1 MPVPLIWASSGPR
14 FRALMGESLLDE
26 LKRYVAF
33 CPADETALRE
43 LCAAATPHFPEIAGV
58 FYERILAHAEARR
71 ALTGGESRVGQLRV
85 TLVRWMGE
93 ALGGPWD
100 EAWWESHCRIGRVH
114 VRIDLPQ
121 HYMFG
126 AMNLIRTELGKVIAR
141 TWSGDAPR
149 RERIQLAL
157 GKVLDLELAIMLHT
171 YREDLAS
178 RVSRSE
184 RLATF
189 GQLIGSIGH
198 DLRNPLGV
206 IESSLFILR
215 GRLGEDDRVRKHIDR
230 IGEQVRRSNEI
241 ISGLLDMVN
250 DRPLPRERVRL
261 TALLNEAADSV
272 PRPAEVALTVV
283 GVEGLDVVGDASQL
297 RQALVNLI
305 LNAVEAASPAGEV
318 RVLARREGTAAA
330 IDVEDTG
337 PGVAEAVRGRVFE
350 PLITTKE
357 LGSGLGLALVK
368 RVAERHGGSVGHE
381 PCSGGGARF
390 TLRLPGP

>member
-1 MPVPLIWASSGPR
+1 
-14 FRALMGESLLDE
+14 MGESLLDE
-26 LKRYVAF
+26 LKRYVGF
-33 CPADETALRE
+33 CPADEAALRE
-43 LCAAATPHFPEIAGV
+43 LWAAATPHFPEIASA
-58 FYERILAHAEARR
+58 FYERILTHAEARR

-126 AMNLIRTELGKVIAR
+126 AMNLIRAELGKVTER
-141 TWSGDAPR
+141 TWADDAPR
-149 RERIQLAL
+149 REQVQMAL

-171 YREDLAS
+171 YREDLVS

-189 GQLIGSIGH
+189 GQLVGSIGH

-206 IESSLFILR
+206 IESSLFLLR
-215 GRLGEDDRVRKHIDR
+215 GRVGEDERIRKHIDR
-230 IGEQVRRSNEI
+230 IGDQVRLSNEI
-241 ISGLLDMVN
+241 ISGLLDMVR
-250 DRPLPRERVRL
+250 DRPLPLERVPV
-261 TALLNEAADSV
+261 TALLNGAAESV
-272 PRPAEVALTVV
+272 PRPAEVALTVQ
-283 GVEGLDVVGDASQL
+283 GLEGLDVVGDATQL

-305 LNAVEAASPAGEV
+305 LNAVQAASPAGEV
-318 RVLARREGTAAA
+318 RVRVRREGSTAA

-337 PGVAEAVRGRVFE
+337 PGVAESVRGRLFE
-350 PLITTKE
+350 PLITTKDH
-357 LGSGLGLALVK
+357 GSGLGLALVK

-381 PCSGGGARF
+381 PCPGRGARF
-390 TLRLPGP
+390 TLRIPVP

>member
-1 MPVPLIWASSGPR
+1 
-14 FRALMGESLLDE
+14 MGESLLDE
-26 LKRYVAF
+26 LKRYVGF
-33 CPADETALRE
+33 CPADEAALRE
-43 LCAAATPHFPEIAGV
+43 LWAAATPHFPEIASA
-58 FYERILAHAEARR
+58 FYDRILTHAGARR

-126 AMNLIRTELGKVIAR
+126 AMNLIRAELGKVTER
-141 TWSGDAPR
+141 TWADDAPR
-149 RERIQLAL
+149 REQVQMAL

-171 YREDLAS
+171 YREDLVS

-189 GQLIGSIGH
+189 GQLVGSIGH

-206 IESSLFILR
+206 IESSLFLLR
-215 GRLGEDDRVRKHIDR
+215 GRVGEDERIRKHIDR
-230 IGEQVRRSNEI
+230 IGDQVRLSNEI
-241 ISGLLDMVN
+241 ISGLLDMVR
-250 DRPLPRERVRL
+250 DRPLPLERVPV
-261 TALLNEAADSV
+261 TALLNCAADSV
-272 PRPAEVALTVV
+272 PRPAEVALAVQ
-283 GVEGLDVVGDASQL
+283 GFEGLDVVGDATQL

-305 LNAVEAASPAGEV
+305 LNAVQAASPAGEV
-318 RVLARREGTAAA
+318 RVRVRREGSTAA

-337 PGVAEAVRGRVFE
+337 PGVAESVRGRLFE
-350 PLITTKE
+350 PLITTKDH
-357 LGSGLGLALVK
+357 GSGLGLALVK

-381 PCSGGGARF
+381 PCPGRGARF
-390 TLRLPGP
+390 TLRIPVP

>member
-1 MPVPLIWASSGPR
+1 
-14 FRALMGESLLDE
+14 MGESLLDE
-26 LKRYVAF
+26 LKRYVGF
-33 CPADETALRE
+33 CPADEAALRE
-43 LCAAATPHFPEIAGV
+43 LWAAATPHFPEIASA
-58 FYERILAHAEARR
+58 FYDRILTHAGARR

-126 AMNLIRTELGKVIAR
+126 AMNLIRAELGKVTER
-141 TWSGDAPR
+141 TWADDAPR
-149 RERIQLAL
+149 REQVQMAL

-171 YREDLAS
+171 YREDLVS

-189 GQLIGSIGH
+189 GQLVGSIGH

-206 IESSLFILR
+206 IESSLFLLR
-215 GRLGEDDRVRKHIDR
+215 GRVGEDERDRKHIDR
-230 IGEQVRRSNEI
+230 NGDQVRLSNEI
-241 ISGLLDMVN
+241 ISGLLDMVR
-250 DRPLPRERVRL
+250 DRPLPLERVPV
-261 TALLNEAADSV
+261 TALLNGAAESV
-272 PRPAEVALTVV
+272 PRPAEVALTVQ
-283 GVEGLDVVGDASQL
+283 GLEGLDVVGDATQL

-305 LNAVEAASPAGEV
+305 LNAVQAASPAGEV
-318 RVLARREGTAAA
+318 RVRVRREGSTAA

-337 PGVAEAVRGRVFE
+337 PGVAESVRGRLFE
-350 PLITTKE
+350 PLITTKDH
-357 LGSGLGLALVK
+357 GSGLGLALVK

-381 PCSGGGARF
+381 PCPGRGARF
-390 TLRLPGP
+390 TLRIPVP

>member
-1 MPVPLIWASSGPR
+1 
-14 FRALMGESLLDE
+14 MGESLLDE
-26 LKRYVAF
+26 LKRYVGF

-357 LGSGLGLALVK
+357 HGSGLGLALVK

>member
-1 MPVPLIWASSGPR
+1 
-14 FRALMGESLLDE
+14 MGESLLDE
-26 LKRYVAF
+26 LKRYVGF
-33 CPADETALRE
+33 CPADEAALRE
-43 LCAAATPHFPEIAGV
+43 LWAAATPHFPEIASA
-58 FYERILAHAEARR
+58 FYDRILTHAGARR

-126 AMNLIRTELGKVIAR
+126 AMNLIRAELGKVIDR
-141 TWSGDAPR
+141 TWADDSSR
-149 RERIQLAL
+149 RARVQVAL

-171 YREDLAS
+171 YREDLVS

-206 IESSLFILR
+206 IESSLFLLR
-215 GRLGEDDRVRKHIDR
+215 GRVGEDERIRKHIDR
-230 IGEQVRRSNEI
+230 IGDQVRLSNEI
-241 ISGLLDMVN
+241 ISGLLDMVR
-250 DRPLPRERVRL
+250 DRPLPLERVPV
-261 TALLNEAADSV
+261 TALLNGAAESV
-272 PRPAEVALTVV
+272 PRPAEVALTVQ
-283 GVEGLDVVGDASQL
+283 GLEGLDVVGDATQL

-305 LNAVEAASPAGEV
+305 LNAVQAASPAGEV
-318 RVLARREGTAAA
+318 RVRVRREGSTAA

-337 PGVAEAVRGRVFE
+337 PGVAESVRGRLFE
-350 PLITTKE
+350 PLITTKDH
-357 LGSGLGLALVK
+357 GSGLGLALVK

-381 PCSGGGARF
+381 PCPGRGARF
-390 TLRLPGP
+390 TLRIPVP